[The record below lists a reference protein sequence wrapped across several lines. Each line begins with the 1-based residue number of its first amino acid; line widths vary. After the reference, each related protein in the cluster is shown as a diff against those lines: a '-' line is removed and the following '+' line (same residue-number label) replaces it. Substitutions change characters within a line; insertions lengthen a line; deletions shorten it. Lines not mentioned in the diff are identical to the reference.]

1 VRFFEPGDYCLVK
14 DFSCGVN
21 DFGESGLG
29 WGEGVTEFQQGF
41 GYGSSCVA
49 GEADDADATAAWW
62 GGDGYDGVFE
72 FGIEEVGHGFSYG
85 NGRKICWG
93 GGDLPPISHPV
104 ITGVSPFWFCFE
116 IISQPS

>member
-41 GYGSSCVA
+41 GYGSSCGA

-85 NGRKICWG
+85 NGRKFCWG
-93 GGDLPPISHPV
+93 GG
-104 ITGVSPFWFCFE
+104 GRFRRGFRE
-116 IISQPS
+116 K